1 MDKIFVTGANGF
13 LGENIIN
20 YFSKNYEIV
29 AYSRHPVSL
38 IKCTWVQGDILD
50 KEKLIN
56 SMKGCKIVIHLAA
69 ITSYNEINES
79 PLVVFDNY
87 INGTINILEAMRS
100 TKANTLIY
108 PSSGKVYG
116 FLNKLPYKETDYA
129 HPSNLM
135 GKMKLEV
142 ENIISLYSKIIDDN
156 IKFVVFRI
164 FNAYGKGQSEKFLIP
179 KIINHI
185 NKSEIELGRI
195 DIKRD
200 YIHIEDILS
209 AIKIVIDK
217 APGGYN
223 VYNLGYGVPVSV
235 EEIIEKICNIRC
247 CNINVIRDISQIRND
262 ERDIE
267 YSDISKLSSLG
278 WRPKIGLDSGLRKLL
293 LETNE

>member
-116 FLNKLPYKETDYA
+116 FLNKLPYKETD
-129 HPSNLM
+129 
-135 GKMKLEV
+135 
-142 ENIISLYSKIIDDN
+142 
-156 IKFVVFRI
+156 
-164 FNAYGKGQSEKFLIP
+164 
-179 KIINHI
+179 
-185 NKSEIELGRI
+185 
-195 DIKRD
+195 
-200 YIHIEDILS
+200 
-209 AIKIVIDK
+209 
-217 APGGYN
+217 
-223 VYNLGYGVPVSV
+223 
-235 EEIIEKICNIRC
+235 
-247 CNINVIRDISQIRND
+247 
-262 ERDIE
+262 
-267 YSDISKLSSLG
+267 
-278 WRPKIGLDSGLRKLL
+278 
-293 LETNE
+293 